1 MNLQNLQ
8 NLVNAIEKLSK
19 KDHIDILRIIKETQT
34 DLPISENSNGCFIN
48 FSCINEPVYS
58 KLEHY
63 VEYCQKK
70 EHELTIQE
78 NEKLSLLNSL
88 N

>member
-8 NLVNAIEKLSK
+8 NLVNVIEKLSK
-19 KDHIDILRIIKETQT
+19 KEHIDILRIIKENQN

-48 FSCINEPVYS
+48 FSCINVEVYN

-63 VEYCQKK
+63 VEYCNKK

-78 NEKLSLLNSL
+78 NKKMSILNSL